1 MLPKDFPHASNEVIL
16 RAILDALT
24 SLHDG
29 RFTAH
34 LPEEFPGIGGE
45 IAKVFNAHVA
55 MLTNLRHEHRR
66 LMEEIGV
73 TGRLGG
79 QMEIPGPGGAW
90 KEMVEDVNQMSYH
103 MTEQCRDHGNV
114 VRSLVQG
121 DLDARAPREPQRACG
136 PLPAAQRH
144 RPETHLT
151 SSPLDALTSHCTSSP
166 EIECPHH
173 GLVELAGLAG
183 LVGTR
188 EP

>member
-121 DLDARAPREPQRACG
+121 DLDARVTCTRIRGEFRELRENLNALADRYQQRSATD
-136 PLPAAQRH
+136 PKP
-144 RPETHLT
+144 T
-151 SSPLDALTSHCTSSP
+151 
-166 EIECPHH
+166 
-173 GLVELAGLAG
+173 
-183 LVGTR
+183 
-188 EP
+188 